1 MVPASFLRRNA
12 LFLARDDEEREH
24 RQHGAVHR
32 HRDGHVLQRD
42 AVEQRAHVVDGI
54 DRDAGHADVAFD
66 ARVIGIVAAMGREI
80 EGDREALLSG
90 GDVAA
95 IEGV

>member
-1 MVPASFLRRNA
+1 MVPARFFRRDA
-12 LFLARDDEEREH
+12 LLLARDDEEREH
-24 RQHGAVHR
+24 RQHGSVHR

-42 AVEQRAHVVDGI
+42 AVEQRAHVVNGI
-54 DRDAGHADVAFD
+54 DRHARHADIAFD
-66 ARVIGIVAAMGREI
+66 ARVVRIVAAMGREI

-90 GDVAA
+90 GDIAA